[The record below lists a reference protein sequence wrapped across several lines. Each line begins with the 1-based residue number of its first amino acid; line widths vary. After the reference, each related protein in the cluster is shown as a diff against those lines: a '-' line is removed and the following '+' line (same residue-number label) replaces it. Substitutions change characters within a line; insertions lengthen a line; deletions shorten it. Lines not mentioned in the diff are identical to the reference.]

1 MKNKIDLK
9 KALLC
14 IIAIILLFIMLFAV
28 IQIYQYRTYTENFN
42 KRLTSIILELNE
54 EYPEL
59 NKTDIVQILNSN
71 NEINENI
78 LEEYGINLEEDS
90 AVLENDNKF
99 KLYLT
104 LNLLFIL
111 LLGILMVSIFLK
123 YNFSKDRKLREITRY
138 IEEINHK
145 NYKLDI
151 ESNTEDELSIL
162 KNEIYKT
169 TVMLKEFAENSLQ
182 DKIKLKES
190 LEDISHQLKTPL
202 TSIMI
207 MLDNILET
215 LNMSEET
222 RTEFIKDIK
231 REVLNINFLVQT
243 LLKLSKFDANSIE
256 FINSEVYVKELLD
269 ESMKNLSAL
278 CDLKNIRVNICG
290 DSNIKVICDVKWQV
304 EALTNIIKNSIEH
317 SAPNS
322 NIDIKYE
329 QNKMYTKIEI
339 QDYGKGIA
347 KEDLPHIFER
357 FYKGKNAS
365 SDSIGIGLA
374 LAKVIIEKN
383 NGNIRVESEEGKGSK
398 FVITTYI
405 KFM

>member
-42 KRLTSIILELNE
+42 DRLTSIILKLNE

-71 NEINENI
+71 NETNENI

-111 LLGILMVSIFLK
+111 LLGILMISIFLK

-138 IEEINHK
+138 IEEINHR

-169 TVMLKEFAENSLQ
+169 TVMLKEYAENSLK
-182 DKIKLKES
+182 DKTSLKES

-202 TSIMI
+202 TSITI
-207 MLDNILET
+207 MLDNILESP
-215 LNMSEET
+215 NMSAEI

-231 REVLNINFLVQT
+231 REITNINFLVQT

-256 FINSEVYVKELLD
+256 FINSKIRVKELL
-269 ESMKNLSAL
+269 EECMKNLGAL
-278 CDLKNIRVNICG
+278 CDLKNINVNIIG
-290 DSNIKVICDVKWQV
+290 DNDIKVICDVKWQV

-317 SAPNS
+317 SEQNS
-322 NIDIKYE
+322 NIDITYDK
-329 QNKMYTKIEI
+329 NKMYTKIEI
-339 QDYGKGIA
+339 KDYGKGIA

-365 SDSIGIGLA
+365 SDSVGIGLA
-374 LAKVIIEKN
+374 LAKTIIEKN
-383 NGNIRVESEEGKGSK
+383 NGNIRVETEEGKGSK
-398 FVITTYI
+398 FIVIIYN
-405 KFM
+405 

>member
-42 KRLTSIILELNE
+42 ERLTSIILKLNE

-71 NEINENI
+71 NETNENI
-78 LEEYGINLEEDS
+78 LGEYGINLEEDS

-111 LLGILMVSIFLK
+111 LLGILMISIFLK

-138 IEEINHK
+138 IEEINHR

-169 TVMLKEFAENSLQ
+169 TVMLKEYAENSLK
-182 DKIKLKES
+182 DKTSLKES

-202 TSIMI
+202 TSITI
-207 MLDNILET
+207 MLDNILESP
-215 LNMSEET
+215 NMSAEI

-231 REVLNINFLVQT
+231 REITNINFLVQT

-256 FINSEVYVKELLD
+256 FINSKIRVKELL
-269 ESMKNLSAL
+269 EECMKNLGAL
-278 CDLKNIRVNICG
+278 CDLKNINVNIIG
-290 DSNIKVICDVKWQV
+290 DNDIKVICDVKWQV

-317 SAPNS
+317 SEQNS
-322 NIDIKYE
+322 NIDITYDK
-329 QNKMYTKIEI
+329 NKMYTKIEI
-339 QDYGKGIA
+339 KDYGKGIA

-357 FYKGKNAS
+357 F
-365 SDSIGIGLA
+365 
-374 LAKVIIEKN
+374 
-383 NGNIRVESEEGKGSK
+383 
-398 FVITTYI
+398 
-405 KFM
+405 